1 MSIFKNDIFTGKVAF
16 VTGGG
21 SGICYGITKELMAH
35 GARAAILGRKEER
48 LCKAA
53 KALSTETGQICIA
66 TPGDVREPEKIEAA
80 LQATLDEFG
89 RIDIVVNGAAGN
101 FLAPAAS
108 LSYNGFKT
116 VIAIDTLGTYNV
128 SKAAFDKYL
137 KHNGGHILNISAT
150 LHYGATP
157 LQTHAAAA
165 KAAVDSITRSLALE
179 WGSLGIQVNGIA
191 PGPIADTEGMMRL
204 APPKQK
210 EAMIRGIPLRRF
222 GTVKDIANAAVFLCS
237 EAGSYVHGETLVVD
251 GGSCI
256 PSGMAPGFA
265 LNFK

>member
-1 MSIFKNDIFTGKVAF
+1 MGIFKNDIFKGKVAF

-21 SGICYGITKELMAH
+21 SGICYGITKELMQH
-35 GARAAILGRKEER
+35 GASAAIMGRKADR
-48 LCKAA
+48 LTKSAQT
-53 KALSTETGQICIA
+53 LSTETGQTCIA
-66 TPGDVREPEKIEAA
+66 TPGDVREPELVEAA
-80 LQATLDEFG
+80 LQKTLDTFG
-89 RIDIVVNGAAGN
+89 RIDFVINGAAGN
-101 FLAPAAS
+101 FLAPAAA

-137 KHNGGHILNISAT
+137 KKNGGQILNISAT

-179 WGSLGIQVNGIA
+179 WGSLGIRVNGIA
-191 PGPIADTEGMMRL
+191 PGPIADTEGMTRL

-222 GTVKDIANAAVFLCS
+222 GKVIDIANAAVFLCS
-237 EAGSYVHGETLVVD
+237 DAASYIHGEILVVD
-251 GGSCI
+251 GGSCV

-265 LNFK
+265 LNLK